1 MKGSGRWGWRRPR
14 WLEVMLDNA
23 QSSHVE
29 LVLDTY
35 RVSGELAYLGGPR
48 RLFDILN
55 NADEPF
61 VLMREACV
69 DVPLRSDDTPRQF
82 DVVQV
87 HLNTVLFAIPQ
98 GGTIQAK
105 DPLETVR
112 KVPTAATIAM
122 PGFEITGNIHLLAEL
137 QPENAQILGAR
148 HYVPMT
154 DACITSAF
162 TKDVIWR
169 PEVVVV
175 NLARAVLFA
184 PHERAA
190 STIAQSA

>member
-1 MKGSGRWGWRRPR
+1 
-14 WLEVMLDNA
+14 MLDNV
-23 QSSHVE
+23 QSSQVE

-35 RVSGELAYLGGPR
+35 RVSGNLAYLGGPR
-48 RLFDILN
+48 RLVDILN
-55 NADEPF
+55 NAGEPF
-61 VLMREACV
+61 VLMRDACV
-69 DVPLRSDDTPRQF
+69 DDPLRSDDTPREF

-87 HLNTVLFAIPQ
+87 HLNTVLFAIPH
-98 GGTIQAK
+98 GASIQAK

-112 KVPTAATIAM
+112 KIPIAATIAM
-122 PGFEITGNIHLLAEL
+122 PGFEIAGNIHLLPEL
-137 QPENAQILGAR
+137 EPENAQILGAR
-148 HYVPMT
+148 HYIPMT

-184 PHERAA
+184 PHERSA
-190 STIAQSA
+190 SSIAQSA